1 MNISAS
7 LSSAIAELGSQTA
20 APVATDSAAAASV
33 SSSSS
38 LMMKVA
44 DEAVVENTGLGN
56 ATGLVDAWA

>member
-7 LSSAIAELGSQTA
+7 LSSAIAELGSQSTA
-20 APVATDSAAAASV
+20 PAPTSAAAASV

-38 LMMKVA
+38 LMMKVS

-56 ATGLVDAWA
+56 ATGLVNAWA